1 MKGRLFFAAV
11 LAALAGCSFNDGGVD
26 DLDAAGGDADG
37 DGIRD
42 GADNCPD
49 AANPLQED
57 EDRDGVG
64 NVCDNCP
71 HVANADQAND
81 GDGGGDNAGDACDP
95 DPSSP
100 GNDLVLFE
108 SFDDPAVMADWH
120 STLGGDWDI
129 SGGALRQNATGQ
141 LTNAYFGGM
150 QFGSVVVE
158 TSYVPQVLSY
168 GPSDGDF
175 QFGIYTAFAV
185 SADPGAGYYCAV
197 SGNVRT
203 ATVPALSLIT
213 TRGSQEP
220 RVEAT
225 TPLSGAVAA
234 DERYVLRAALQAGDR
249 VQTCAVQSE
258 ALTSDASTSASD
270 NTYDA
275 GLIALR
281 TVYTAGAFEYVVAFA
296 VP

>member
-120 STLGGDWDI
+120 STVGGDWQI
-129 SGGALRQNATGQ
+129 SDGALRQNATGQ
-141 LTNAYFGGM
+141 HTTAYFGGM

-158 TSYVPQVLSY
+158 ARFTPENLSA
-168 GPSDGDF
+168 GPGDSDY
-175 QFGIYTAFAV
+175 QFGIYTAFTAG
-185 SADPGAGYYCAV
+185 ADPGAGYFCAV
-197 SGNVRT
+197 SGNVRVVRT
-203 ATVPALSLIT
+203 PALSLIINSGAQPPVVAST
-213 TRGSQEP
+213 VSIGEDIVVNQPYVLRGSLD
-220 RVEAT
+220 VAT
-225 TPLSGAVAA
+225 RTLVCALSGAS
-234 DERYVLRAALQAGDR
+234 G
-249 VQTCAVQSE
+249 E
-258 ALTSDASTSASD
+258 APSTTVSDA
-270 NTYDA
+270 TYDS
-275 GLIALR
+275 GLIAVR
-281 TVYTAGAFEYVVAFA
+281 TVYTTGAFEYVVAFA